1 MRKRWKVKGLSSNV
15 KRGPLLQKADF
26 YVNYTSDEK
35 GKTLSI
41 GDTLTG
47 VQFSI
52 PFDMIEKEI
61 TANGKKQI

>member
-1 MRKRWKVKGLSSNV
+1 V